1 MPTLPLPI
9 DDSDED
15 RDRFMIHAAV
25 SHLTHQLNQF
35 LKRTFDLGE
44 DVVLLSGLTEQDG
57 TPAPN
62 TSNKLVVFLVNVE
75 KETTPARAGG
85 GGGVLGAVASYP
97 PIYLNLYVMIAA
109 SFSGGNYAEALK
121 FLSNAVSFFQRQP
134 VFDHQSTPELDR
146 RISRLALDIENLNFQ
161 DLSSLWGALSG
172 RYQPSILYKV
182 RMVCFDAGDVLTRP
196 SPIRGTEPSVA

>member
-1 MPTLPLPI
+1 
-9 DDSDED
+9 
-15 RDRFMIHAAV
+15 MIHAAV
-25 SHLTHQLNQF
+25 SHLANQLNQF
-35 LKRTFDLGE
+35 LKRTFDIGE
-44 DVVLLSGLTEQDG
+44 DVVLLSSLTDQDG

-85 GGGVLGAVASYP
+85 GGGALSAVSSYP

-134 VFDHQSTPELDR
+134 FFDHQSTPELDR

-196 SPIRGTEPSVA
+196 TPIRGPQPSVA